1 MWPGYQVHD
10 YARWENTFHSLGGG
24 GTASLWLLR
33 LQSFIV
39 AKRFVR

>member
-1 MWPGYQVHD
+1 M
-10 YARWENTFHSLGGG
+10 TMLGGKTRFTAWGG